1 MRRIALGLLTLSL
14 LGAASSTC
22 FARAGGHGH
31 GHGHGHSHSHSI
43 ASPVKAPTCPRQPGP
58 CATP

>member
-43 ASPVKAPTCPRQPGP
+43 ASP
-58 CATP
+58 

>member
-1 MRRIALGLLTLSL
+1 MRRTVLGLLTLSL
-14 LGAASSTC
+14 LVVASSAC

-31 GHGHGHSHSHSI
+31 GHGHGHSV
-43 ASPVKAPTCPRQPGP
+43 ASPVKASTCPNQPRP